1 MRRIG
6 TPLVLLV
13 LMGLVA
19 CGGDRPAT
27 SGEGGS
33 GELPATGG
41 TLEGWY
47 TRADGLEYGGDEL
60 QVLREAQGFGFRTTH
75 GGVAFQERD
84 VRNQFPMR
92 VEAAFLQRQAR
103 PGDEGA
109 YGIFVGGRQVLVAA
123 QEYIAFVLRPTGQYR
138 IERRVRGEITP
149 VVDWTPAGVIRGAGE
164 EGEVPMNI
172 LRVEADGSTV
182 QFFINNEL
190 VATFPVTLVDPLGAV
205 GIRVDEGLTLTVM
218 AWEVG

>member
-6 TPLVLLV
+6 TPLALLV
-13 LMGLVA
+13 VTGLAA
-19 CGGDRPAT
+19 CGGDRPAAG
-27 SGEGGS
+27 GETGG
-33 GELPATGG
+33 EVPAAGG

-47 TRADGLEYGGDEL
+47 TRADGLDYGGDEL

-84 VRNQFPMR
+84 VRHQFPLR

-103 PGDEGA
+103 PDDRGA
-109 YGIFVGGRQVLVAA
+109 YGIFVGGRHVLAA
-123 QEYIAFVLRPTGQYR
+123 GQEYIAFVLRPSGQYR
-138 IERRVRGEITP
+138 IERRVGGEITP

-164 EGEVPMNI
+164 EGEVPMNL
-172 LRVEADGSTV
+172 LRVEAGGGTV
-182 QFFINNEL
+182 EFFINNEL

-205 GIRVDEGLTLTVM
+205 GIRVDEGLNLTVM